1 MILYLFLT
9 YPVARM
15 VKIDLFAKTGGS
27 CMYVVWLDQDED
39 HSSTSAMNKDQFFVP
54 DREDDP

>member
-1 MILYLFLT
+1 
-9 YPVARM
+9 M